1 MYIDKG
7 FSTHLAALGFS
18 IYGLFSMLARFFW
31 GYLADRYHIRT
42 VLIAIGVFT
51 GMSMPLMLVLP
62 GNFALVYA
70 AFMGF
75 GIGGFVG
82 TQQLVWPS
90 YFGRNHLGAIVGLS
104 MPVTFSV
111 MAIGPLL
118 MAQSFDRTGG
128 YGFGLA
134 CMGISWVVCAVA
146 MFFAKPAA
154 SKLI

>member
-1 MYIDKG
+1 
-7 FSTHLAALGFS
+7 
-18 IYGLFSMLARFFW
+18 
-31 GYLADRYHIRT
+31 
-42 VLIAIGVFT
+42 
-51 GMSMPLMLVLP
+51 
-62 GNFALVYA
+62 
-70 AFMGF
+70 
-75 GIGGFVG
+75 
-82 TQQLVWPS
+82 
-90 YFGRNHLGAIVGLS
+90 